1 MGILAVLTFGLISM
15 ECFGLTALVLMMVC
29 IVSTNVRLLMVSH
42 LVGLRLFRLRGF
54 L

>member
-15 ECFGLTALVLMMVC
+15 ERFGLAALVLMMAC
-29 IVSTNVRLLMVSH
+29 IISTNVRLLMASH
-42 LVGLRLFRLRGF
+42 LVVLRLFRLRGF